1 MGVNVTSN
9 QINDDN
15 NSERRSIDDQN
26 NSPRRSITPSTP
38 GDKFSTKVGNYFVQ
52 NLIFLYLNMYV

>member
-1 MGVNVTSN
+1 MGVTVTSN

-38 GDKFSTKVGNYFVQ
+38 GDKFNTKVSNHFLT
-52 NLIFLYLNMYV
+52 NLTFLFLKF

>member
-38 GDKFSTKVGNYFVQ
+38 GDKFSSKVGNYFVQ
-52 NLIFLYLNMYV
+52 N